1 MLKKYHKKYIPHNM
15 LYGTLIKITNTRK
28 LMIKI
33 EEGTYKFLSARLTSY
48 AALKKTVM
56 ERPATFSLTN
66 DDGEKTYFVMISLD
80 KYDKGLLDTKF
91 EPLLKKQISITYKF
105 KTYSF
110 TPEGEDKVCSGINVE
125 LVSIR
130 RFTPKAELAD
140 AQTLI
145 VHAIADKA
153 AQDAINPGPMNALEQ
168 QVDDRL
174 PFGKPELKRQ

>member
-1 MLKKYHKKYIPHNM
+1 M

-33 EEGTYKFLSARLTSY
+33 EEGTHKFLSARLTSY
-48 AALKKTVM
+48 AALKKVVM

-66 DDGEKTYFVMISLD
+66 DENEKQYFVMISLD
-80 KYDKGLLDTKF
+80 KYDKALLDTKF
-91 EPLLKKQISITYKF
+91 ERLLKKQVSITYKF
-105 KTYSF
+105 KHYSF
-110 TPEGEDKVCSGINVE
+110 TPEGEEQKQGVNVE

-140 AQTLI
+140 AQMLI

-153 AQDAINPGPMNALEQ
+153 AQDAINPGPYGVLEQ
-168 QVDDRL
+168 HVDDRL

>member
-1 MLKKYHKKYIPHNM
+1 M

-33 EEGTYKFLSARLTSY
+33 EEGTHKFLSARLTSY
-48 AALKKTVM
+48 AALKKVVM

-66 DDGEKTYFVMISLD
+66 DENEKQYFVMISLD
-80 KYDKGLLDTKF
+80 KYDKALLDTKF
-91 EPLLKKQISITYKF
+91 ERLLKKQVSITYKF
-105 KTYSF
+105 KHYSF
-110 TPEGEDKVCSGINVE
+110 TPEGEEQKQGVNVE

-140 AQTLI
+140 AQMLI

-153 AQDAINPGPMNALEQ
+153 AQAYINPGPMTALEQ

>member
-91 EPLLKKQISITYKF
+91 EPLLKKKISITYKF

-110 TPEGEDKVCSGINVE
+110 TPEGADKPCSGINVGWFPFAASR
-125 LVSIR
+125 LRPSSLMLR
-130 RFTPKAELAD
+130 CLSFTPL
-140 AQTLI
+140 LI
-145 VHAIADKA
+145 
-153 AQDAINPGPMNALEQ
+153 
-168 QVDDRL
+168 
-174 PFGKPELKRQ
+174 RQHRMRSIPVL